1 MVLDKLTSAIWND
14 IEAGL
19 SGMNANPNL
28 SLEQLEDEVIE
39 CREAVIKE
47 WFLKGILKR
56 HDLMLSINCIKVDCA
71 DPAKCCVT
79 SSGKSEAHFEIP
91 VLMNDLG
98 LDAIEWVGT
107 IDKEVRYD
115 VYYSLDSVKYHK
127 YRKRGARK
135 PFVYINKTPNENG
148 MYDGWVFN
156 APFVEYISIIA
167 IFKDPRQ
174 LEQFN
179 CCATTDFLE
188 MGSVTNEIKRRL
200 TEQKLRY
207 YRGAIAQVLPNTQT
221 PR

>member
-135 PFVYINKTPNENG
+135 PFVYINKTPKENG

>member
-39 CREAVIKE
+39 TREAVIKE
-47 WFLKGILKR
+47 WYLKGLLKP
-56 HDLMLSINCIKVDCA
+56 HDLMLSINCIDVDCA

-79 SSGKSEAHFEIP
+79 SSGKSESHFEIP

-98 LDAIEWVGT
+98 RDAIDWIGT
-107 IDKEVRYD
+107 IDKEDRFD
-115 VYYSLDSVKYHK
+115 VYYTLDALK
-127 YRKRGARK
+127 YRKYKKRGANK
-135 PFVYINKTPNENG
+135 PYVYIDKTPNQNG

-156 APFVEYISIIA
+156 APYIKRISITA

-174 LEQFN
+174 IEQFN
-179 CCATTDFLE
+179 CCNSSEFLE
-188 MGSVTNEIKRRL
+188 IGSVTNEVKRRL

-207 YRGAIAQVLPNTQT
+207 YRGQNAQVLPNTQT